1 MTLRRRQR
9 GGVLKFTREF
19 KTELLNSKKDT
30 DITPIDVINLLISKV
45 ANIRTISES
54 SVYSFVLEFETS
66 ECVLKNT
73 FGLER
78 LEYVPDVPDND
89 EHGEPVQRVLCKI
102 SVVCD
107 GKVRLRRTYNK
118 ITKLTTFPNDA
129 MNEATIQQRL
139 HKDFS
144 CHSTTS
150 AFVAGVVEHAFLT
163 VSDFKTSFALL
174 KKDRS
179 TNSIYEWII
188 KWIEEYPLAPMGID
202 VLFMEM
208 FDKPRF
214 QTVHSLGVGRPPY
227 NNAMIRVAAQFACVT
242 GLEIIL
248 LDGHGNNVLSDKSGT
263 MCRLIDLG
271 NVCDLN
277 DDNQRARIEGHFHQL
292 CIHAEMRKTSILTS
306 LSNFFS
312 CEPVSTTLFNQ
323 FTQSLESLK
332 TCNFMLVPPTV
343 ETTHNALMILT
354 FIDFIINLME
364 HKLTYCQCGETMK
377 CVYGDPFGIFSDF
390 TQFLQY
396 GSFDY
401 STFVNTIKSNTQK
414 DYDTRLPVVVSA
426 IEEIV
431 KPCQLEKKI
440 PVDALRP
447 DWEHERMFRRE
458 EAARRAAAEE
468 ETARRAAEEES
479 ARRAAAEE
487 EAARRAA
494 AEEEEITALSEMYA
508 QKMSLK
514 GGKTRVKKGR
524 TRKHIKCNT
533 RRKRRN
539 KHKPMVRKHC
549 K

>member
-1 MTLRRRQR
+1 MTSQR
-9 GGVLKFTREF
+9 GGGLKFTREF

-45 ANIRTISES
+45 SNVRLISDS
-54 SVYSFVLEFETS
+54 SVFSFVFEFETS

-73 FGLER
+73 FGLEK

-89 EHGEPVQRVLCKI
+89 EHGESVQRFCVKI
-102 SVVCD
+102 SVMCD
-107 GKVRLRRTYNK
+107 GKVRMRQKYKN

-129 MNEATIQQRL
+129 MNEANMIKEL
-139 HKDFS
+139 HNAFS
-144 CHSTTS
+144 CHSTIS
-150 AFVAGVVEHAFLT
+150 AFVSGVVEHAFLS
-163 VSDFKTSFALL
+163 VIDFKTSFALL

-188 KWIEEYPLAPMGID
+188 AWIEQYPHAPMGID

-208 FDKPRF
+208 FDNPRF
-214 QTVHSLGVGRPPY
+214 QTVHSLGVGTRPY
-227 NNAMIRVAAQFACVT
+227 VTAMIRVAAQFACVT
-242 GLEIIL
+242 VLEIIF
-248 LDGHGNNVLSDKSGT
+248 LDGHGNNALSDKSGT

-277 DDNQRARIEGHFHQL
+277 DVNHRARIDGHFHQL
-292 CIHAEMRKTSILTS
+292 CINAAWRNTSMLTS
-306 LSNFFS
+306 LSHFFM
-312 CEPVSTTLFNQ
+312 CEPKVDLLFEQ

-343 ETTHNALMILT
+343 KNTHNALMILT

-364 HKLTYCQCGETMK
+364 HKLTHCQCGETMK

-390 TQFLQY
+390 TRFLQY

-401 STFVNTIKSNTQK
+401 EKFVRNIEEDTKPPKEYI
-414 DYDTRLPVVVSA
+414 TRLGDVVSA

-431 KPCQLEKKI
+431 KPCQLEKI
-440 PVDALRP
+440 PDTALRP
-447 DWEHERMFRRE
+447 NWEHERMFRRE

-468 ETARRAAEEES
+468 EEINSLS
-479 ARRAAAEE
+479 A
-487 EAARRAA
+487 
-494 AEEEEITALSEMYA
+494 MYA
-508 QKMSLK
+508 NMSLKLK

-524 TRKHIKCNT
+524 TRKHIICNT
-533 RRKRRN
+533 RRKRCN
-539 KHKPMVRKHC
+539 KHKTMVRKHF

>member
-1 MTLRRRQR
+1 MTIRRHKR

-19 KTELLNSKKDT
+19 KTELLNSKKDA

-45 ANIRTISES
+45 SNVRLIWDG
-54 SVYSFVLEFETS
+54 SVYSFVFEFETS

-73 FGLER
+73 FGLEK

-89 EHGEPVQRVLCKI
+89 EHGESVQRFCVKL
-102 SVVCD
+102 SVMCH
-107 GKVRLRRTYNK
+107 GAVRMKQEYNK

-129 MNEATIQQRL
+129 MNEAKMIKKL
-139 HKDFS
+139 HNAFS

-163 VSDFKTSFALL
+163 VSDFETSFALL
-174 KKDRS
+174 KKYKS
-179 TNSIYEWII
+179 TKSIYEWII
-188 KWIEEYPLAPMGID
+188 AWIEQNPAWMGID

-214 QTVHSLGVGRPPY
+214 QTVHSLGVGSPPY

-248 LDGHGNNVLSDKSGT
+248 LDGHGNNALSDKSGT

-277 DDNQRARIEGHFHQL
+277 DDNQRARIDGHFHEL
-292 CIHAEMRKTSILTS
+292 CIHAELRNTSMLTN
-306 LSNFFS
+306 LSHFFR
-312 CEPVSTTLFNQ
+312 CTPKAIPIFDQ
-323 FTQSLESLK
+323 FTQSLKSLK
-332 TCNFMLVPPTV
+332 TCNFMLVSPTV
-343 ETTHNALMILT
+343 ENTHNALMMLT
-354 FIDFIINLME
+354 LIDFIINFMD
-364 HKLTYCQCGETMK
+364 HSLTRCQCENTMK
-377 CVYGDPFGIFSDF
+377 CVYGDPLGIFSNF
-390 TQFLQY
+390 TRFLQY

-401 STFVNTIKSNTQK
+401 STFVNTIKTNTKK
-414 DYDTRLPVVVSA
+414 DYVTRLPDVVSA

-431 KPCQLEKKI
+431 EPCQSKL
-440 PVDALRP
+440 PVNALSP
-447 DWEHERMFRRE
+447 DWEYERMFRRE

-468 ETARRAAEEES
+468 K
-479 ARRAAAEE
+479 
-487 EAARRAA
+487 
-494 AEEEEITALSEMYA
+494 EITALSEMYA

-539 KHKPMVRKHC
+539 KHKTMVRKHF

>member
-1 MTLRRRQR
+1 MTIRRHQR

-19 KTELLNSKKDT
+19 KTELLNSKKDA

-45 ANIRTISES
+45 SNVRLIWDG
-54 SVYSFVLEFETS
+54 SVYSFVFEFETS

-73 FGLER
+73 FGLEK

-89 EHGEPVQRVLCKI
+89 EHGESVQRFCVKL
-102 SVVCD
+102 SVMCH
-107 GKVRLRRTYNK
+107 GAVRMKQEYK
-118 ITKLTTFPNDA
+118 DMIKLTTFPNDA
-129 MNEATIQQRL
+129 MNEATIQERL
-139 HKDFS
+139 HNAFS

-150 AFVAGVVEHAFLT
+150 VFVAGVVEHAFLS
-163 VSDFKTSFALL
+163 VSDFETSFALL
-174 KKDRS
+174 KNYDS
-179 TNSIYEWII
+179 TKSIYEWII
-188 KWIEEYPLAPMGID
+188 AWIEQNPAWMGID

-214 QTVHSLGVGRPPY
+214 QTVHSLGVGSPPY

-248 LDGHGNNVLSDKSGT
+248 LDGHGNNALSDKSGT

-277 DDNQRARIEGHFHQL
+277 DDKRIEKQFNEL
-292 CIHAEMRKTSILTS
+292 CIHAELRNTSMLRN
-306 LSNFFS
+306 LSHFFR
-312 CEPVSTTLFNQ
+312 CTPEAIPIFDQ

-343 ETTHNALMILT
+343 ENTHNALMMLT
-354 FIDFIINLME
+354 LIDFIINFMD
-364 HKLTYCQCGETMK
+364 HSLTRCQCGETMK
-377 CVYGDPFGIFSDF
+377 CVYGDPLGIFSNF
-390 TQFLQY
+390 TRFLQY

-401 STFVNTIKSNTQK
+401 STFVKNIKTNTKK
-414 DYDTRLPVVVSA
+414 DYVTRLPDVVSA
-426 IEEIV
+426 IEKIV
-431 KPCQLEKKI
+431 KPCQSKSKL
-440 PVDALRP
+440 PVNALSP
-447 DWEHERMFRRE
+447 DWEYERMFRRE
-458 EAARRAAAEE
+458 ETARRAAEE
-468 ETARRAAEEES
+468 EAARRAAEEES

-487 EAARRAA
+487 K
-494 AEEEEITALSEMYA
+494 EINSLIAMYT
-508 QKMSLK
+508 KMSLK

-539 KHKPMVRKHC
+539 KHKTMVRKHF